1 MTITWCMVP
10 ETWSAPDRI
19 YCHSRQFLPF
29 HPPMD
34 PENCNFG
41 KMNNTTEDVI
51 ILQMS
56 TINDSHIS
64 CHFGPFFALLPLL
77 TT

>member
-1 MTITWCMVP
+1 
-10 ETWSAPDRI
+10 
-19 YCHSRQFLPF
+19 
-29 HPPMD
+29 
-34 PENCNFG
+34 
-41 KMNNTTEDVI
+41 MNNTTEDVI

-77 TT
+77 TTRKIKLKKTPGDIII